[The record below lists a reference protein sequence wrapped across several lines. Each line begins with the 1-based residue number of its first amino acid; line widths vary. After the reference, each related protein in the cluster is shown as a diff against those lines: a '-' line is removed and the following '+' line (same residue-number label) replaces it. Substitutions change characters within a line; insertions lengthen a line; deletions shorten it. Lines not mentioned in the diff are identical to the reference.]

1 MQVKKPCPF
10 VSYSFLMFFNLA
22 NHYQVPTWQLS
33 SNSAVTMCGTSRKYK
48 KPKNLAAVVPGH
60 ISGIV
65 LLGLFRGKGTPGM
78 FDPVL

>member
-1 MQVKKPCPF
+1 LGP
-10 VSYSFLMFFNLA
+10 S
-22 NHYQVPTWQLS
+22 
-33 SNSAVTMCGTSRKYK
+33 
-48 KPKNLAAVVPGH
+48 VVPGH

>member
-1 MQVKKPCPF
+1 MLIV
-10 VSYSFLMFFNLA
+10 YSHESMGDA
-22 NHYQVPTWQLS
+22 IS
-33 SNSAVTMCGTSRKYK
+33 
-48 KPKNLAAVVPGH
+48 VVPGH

>member
-1 MQVKKPCPF
+1 VNQARSGK
-10 VSYSFLMFFNLA
+10 
-22 NHYQVPTWQLS
+22 
-33 SNSAVTMCGTSRKYK
+33 
-48 KPKNLAAVVPGH
+48 AVVPGH